1 VAKVCHRALIFNRG
15 RVVAEL
21 AADDLSVENLLAA
34 ASASVRRSEPLTGA
48 SSDSLSGA
56 DAVH

>member
-34 ASASVRRSEPLTGA
+34 ASASVRRSEPLLDA
-48 SSDSLSGA
+48 SPGSLSGA
-56 DAVH
+56 HAVH